1 MYLMEPNGQL
11 KSQGRCLSRFLHN
24 KSQSLQKNKKAK
36 QQQQPATASSSTT
49 GSNRTGNL
57 ND

>member
-1 MYLMEPNGQL
+1 MFI
-11 KSQGRCLSRFLHN
+11 KFLHN

-36 QQQQPATASSSTT
+36 QQQQPATTTIITTT
-49 GSNRTGNL
+49 GSNRTGDL